1 MINDD
6 RDDDDDDDDSKGQP
20 YESLLVTGVV
30 PVYY

>member
-1 MINDD
+1 VMINDD
-6 RDDDDDDDDSKGQP
+6 SDDDDDDSKGQP